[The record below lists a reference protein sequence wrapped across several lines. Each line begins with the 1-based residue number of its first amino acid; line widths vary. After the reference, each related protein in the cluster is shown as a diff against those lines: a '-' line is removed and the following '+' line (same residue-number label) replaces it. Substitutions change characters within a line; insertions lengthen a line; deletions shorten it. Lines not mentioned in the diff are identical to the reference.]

1 MLKKTILA
9 GLVVAAIAGSWALLG
24 HHGGAQAQGAGPGG
38 GGPPEVTVAP
48 AMVRPISDSADF
60 TGQLQA
66 VDAVDV
72 RPRVG
77 GYVDAVLFKEG
88 AEVHQ
93 GDVLFRI
100 DPRPFQAEVDRLTA
114 NRAQAQAQLGLAQ
127 ANAARAKRLL
137 AQHAISQEDADSMS
151 TGEQSATATLAA
163 ASAALATAKL
173 DLDWTNVR
181 APIDGRVSN
190 AHIQSGNLVSSSDV
204 LTSVVSVNPV
214 YVYFD
219 VDEQTWLKLDRLR
232 RDATRNG
239 HAARI
244 EATMGL
250 ADEQGYPHTGRI
262 DFVDNQ
268 LRSNSGTM
276 RLRAV
281 FDDEGGLLTPGLY
294 AHVRLQSGQLRS
306 RVLIDDRAVGT
317 DLSNQFVY
325 VVDGQHKV
333 QYQKVATGPL
343 FHGLRV
349 IEDGLKAGDVVVIN
363 GLQHVRPGAEVT
375 PQQVAMD
382 SRLSPQDKSLV
393 DAAATDPDGDDA
405 RTAQANSTK
414 ASKPPQG

>member
-1 MLKKTILA
+1 MFKKTILA
-9 GLVVAAIAGSWALLG
+9 SLVVVAIGGSWALLG
-24 HHGGAQAQGAGPGG
+24 SHGAHAQAAAGVAL
-38 GGPPEVTVAP
+38 PEVTVAQ
-48 AMVRPISDSADF
+48 AMLRPISDSADF
-60 TGQLQA
+60 TGELQA
-66 VDAVDV
+66 VDSVDV

-77 GYVDAVLFKEG
+77 GYVDAVQFKEG

-100 DPRPFQAEVDRLTA
+100 DPRPFQADVDRLSA

-127 ANAARAKRLL
+127 ANAARASRLL

-151 TGEQSATATLAA
+151 TGEQSAAATLAA
-163 ASAALATAKL
+163 ATAALANAKL
-173 DLDWTNVR
+173 NLDWTQVR

-190 AHIQSGNLVSSSDV
+190 ARIQPGNLVSSSDV
-204 LTSVVSVNPV
+204 LTSVVSVNPI

-232 RDATRNG
+232 RDASRDGRT
-239 HAARI
+239 ARI

-250 ADEQGYPHTGRI
+250 ADEQGYPHVGRI

-268 LRSNSGTM
+268 VRVGSGTM

-294 AHVRLQSGQLRS
+294 AHVRLQSGQPRPRLL
-306 RVLIDDRAVGT
+306 VDDRAIGT
-317 DLSNQFVY
+317 DLGNQFVY

-333 QYQKVATGPL
+333 QYRKVDTGAL

-349 IEDGLKAGDVVVIN
+349 IENGLNPGEVVVIN

-375 PQQVAMD
+375 ATQVAMD
-382 SRLSPQDKSLV
+382 ARLDPQDKTLV
-393 DAAATDPDGDDA
+393 DAAATNPDGDDT
-405 RTAQANSTK
+405 RTAQANNAAQK
-414 ASKPPQG
+414 HPQG

>member
-1 MLKKTILA
+1 MLKKAILA
-9 GLVVAAIAGSWALLG
+9 SLVVAAIAGSWAVLDN
-24 HHGGAQAQGAGPGG
+24 HGAHAQSATPGAGPL
-38 GGPPEVTVAP
+38 EVTVAQ
-48 AMVRPISDSADF
+48 AMVRPISDSAEF

-66 VDAVDV
+66 VDTVDV

-77 GYVDAVLFKEG
+77 GYVDAVQFKEG

-127 ANAARAKRLL
+127 ANAARATRLL
-137 AQHAISQEDADSMS
+137 AAHAISQEDADSMS
-151 TGEQSATATLAA
+151 TGEQSANATLAA
-163 ASAALATAKL
+163 ATAALASAKL
-173 DLDWTNVR
+173 NLDWTQVR

-190 AHIQSGNLVSSSDV
+190 ARIMPGNLVTSSDV
-204 LTSVVSVNPV
+204 LTSVVSVNPI

-232 RDATRNG
+232 REAIKNG
-239 HAARI
+239 HAPRI
-244 EATMGL
+244 EASMAL
-250 ADEQGYPHTGRI
+250 SDEQGYPHIGRT

-268 LRSNSGTM
+268 LRVGSGTM

-281 FDDEGGLLTPGLY
+281 FDEENGLLTPGLY
-294 AHVRLQSGQLRS
+294 AHVRLQSGELRP
-306 RVLIDDRAVGT
+306 RLLIDDRAVGT

-325 VVDGQHKV
+325 VVDAQHKV
-333 QYQKVATGPL
+333 QYRKVDTGPL

-349 IEDGLKAGDVVVIN
+349 INDGLNAGDVVVIN
-363 GLQHVRPGAEVT
+363 GLQRVRPGAEVT

-382 SRLSPQDKSLV
+382 SRLNAQDKALV
-393 DAAATDPDGDDA
+393 NAAATDPDGNDA
-405 RTAQANSTK
+405 RTAQAAPRMPK
-414 ASKPPQG
+414 RPQG

>member
-9 GLVVAAIAGSWALLG
+9 GLVVAVIAGSWALLG
-24 HHGGAQAQGAGPGG
+24 HHGAQAQVATPD
-38 GGPPEVTVAP
+38 GGPPQVTVAQ
-48 AMVRPISDSADF
+48 AMSRPVSDSADF

-66 VDAVDV
+66 VDTADV

-100 DPRPFQAEVDRLTA
+100 DPRPFQAEVDRLSA
-114 NRAQAQAQLGLAQ
+114 NRAQAQAQWGLAQ
-127 ANAARAKRLL
+127 ANAARARRLL

-151 TGEQSATATLAA
+151 TGEQSAIASVAA
-163 ASAALATAKL
+163 ATAALATARL
-173 DLDWTNVR
+173 NLDWTQVR

-190 AHIQSGNLVSSSDV
+190 ARIMPGNLVTSSDV

-232 RDATRNG
+232 RNAIKSG
-239 HAARI
+239 HAPRI
-244 EATMGL
+244 EASMGL
-250 ADEQGYPHTGRI
+250 SDEQGYPHSGRI

-268 LRSNSGTM
+268 LRVGSGTM

-294 AHVRLQSGQLRS
+294 AHVHLQSGQPRP

-317 DLSNQFVY
+317 DLGNQFVY
-325 VVDGQHKV
+325 VIDGQRKV
-333 QYQKVATGPL
+333 QYRRVDTGPL

-349 IEDGLKAGDVVVIN
+349 IDDGLSPGDVVVVN
-363 GLQHVRPGAEVT
+363 GLQHVRPGVEVA

-382 SRLSPQDKSLV
+382 YRLDAQDKALV
-393 DAAATDPDGDDA
+393 DAAVTDPDGNDT
-405 RTAQANSTK
+405 RTAQADSGATQK
-414 ASKPPQG
+414 RPQG

>member
-9 GLVVAAIAGSWALLG
+9 GLVIAAIAGSWALLD
-24 HHGGAQAQGAGPGG
+24 HNHVAQAQGANGA
-38 GGPPEVTVAP
+38 GGPPEVTVAQ
-48 AMVRPISDSADF
+48 AMLRPISDSADF

-66 VDAVDV
+66 VDTVDV

-77 GYVDAVLFKEG
+77 GYVDAVQFKEG

-114 NRAQAQAQLGLAQ
+114 NRAQAQAQLSLAQ
-127 ANAARAKRLL
+127 ANAARAARLL

-151 TGEQSATATLAA
+151 TGEQSGVATLAA
-163 ASAALATAKL
+163 ATAALATAKL
-173 DLDWTNVR
+173 NLDWTQVR

-190 AHIQSGNLVSSSDV
+190 ARIMPGNLVTSSDV

-232 RDATRNG
+232 RDATKTS
-239 HAARI
+239 HVARI

-250 ADEQGYPHTGRI
+250 SDEQGYPHIGRI

-268 LRSNSGTM
+268 LRVNSGTM

-281 FDDEGGLLTPGLY
+281 FDDENGLLTPGLY
-294 AHVRLQSGQLRS
+294 AHVRLQSGQPHPRL
-306 RVLIDDRAVGT
+306 LIDDRAVGT
-317 DLSNQFVY
+317 DLGNQFVY
-325 VVDGQHKV
+325 VVDAQHKV
-333 QYQKVATGPL
+333 QYRKVDTGPL

-349 IEDGLKAGDVVVIN
+349 IDNGLNPGEVVVIN

-382 SRLSPQDKSLV
+382 SRLDPQDRALV
-393 DAAATDPDGDDA
+393 DAAATDPDGNDA
-405 RTAQANSTK
+405 RTAQADATT
-414 ASKPPQG
+414 SKRPQG

>member
-9 GLVVAAIAGSWALLG
+9 GLVIAAIAGSWALLD
-24 HHGGAQAQGAGPGG
+24 HNHVAQAQGANGA
-38 GGPPEVTVAP
+38 GGPPEVTVAQ
-48 AMVRPISDSADF
+48 AMLRPISDSADF

-66 VDAVDV
+66 VDTVDV

-77 GYVDAVLFKEG
+77 GYVDAVQFKEG

-127 ANAARAKRLL
+127 ANAARAARLL

-151 TGEQSATATLAA
+151 TGEQSGVATLAA
-163 ASAALATAKL
+163 ATAALATAKL
-173 DLDWTNVR
+173 NLDWTQVR

-190 AHIQSGNLVSSSDV
+190 ARIMPGNLVTSSDV

-232 RDATRNG
+232 RDATKTS
-239 HAARI
+239 HVARI

-250 ADEQGYPHTGRI
+250 SDEQGYPHIGRI

-268 LRSNSGTM
+268 LRVNSGTM

-281 FDDEGGLLTPGLY
+281 FDDENGLLTPGLY
-294 AHVRLQSGQLRS
+294 AHVRLQSGQPHPRL
-306 RVLIDDRAVGT
+306 LIDDRAVGT
-317 DLSNQFVY
+317 DLGNQFVY
-325 VVDGQHKV
+325 VVDAQHKV
-333 QYQKVATGPL
+333 QYRKVDTGPL

-349 IEDGLKAGDVVVIN
+349 IDNGLNPGEVVVIN

-382 SRLSPQDKSLV
+382 SRLDPQDKALV
-393 DAAATDPDGDDA
+393 DAAATDPDGNDA
-405 RTAQANSTK
+405 RTAQADATT
-414 ASKPPQG
+414 SKRPQG